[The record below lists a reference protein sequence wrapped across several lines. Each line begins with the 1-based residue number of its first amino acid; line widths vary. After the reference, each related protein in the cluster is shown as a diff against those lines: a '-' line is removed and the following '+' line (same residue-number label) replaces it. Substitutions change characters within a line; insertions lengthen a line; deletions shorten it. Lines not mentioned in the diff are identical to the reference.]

1 MDEYDIRVEYMWLE
15 SILKSKGKT
24 VQMLKYV
31 DEQLIYLENKYR
43 ENKQF
48 EKYQAFKM
56 LIVEK

>member
-43 ENKQF
+43 ETW
-48 EKYQAFKM
+48 M
-56 LIVEK
+56 W